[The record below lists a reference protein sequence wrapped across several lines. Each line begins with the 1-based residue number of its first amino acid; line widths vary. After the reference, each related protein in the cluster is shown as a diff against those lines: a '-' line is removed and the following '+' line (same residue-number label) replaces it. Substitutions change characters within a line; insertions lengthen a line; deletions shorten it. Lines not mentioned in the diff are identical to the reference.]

1 MLLYRFE
8 RLQFD
13 KLMAGMDA
21 EYAWHGCVCVFHC
34 STVLTLAVAAAVV
47 VRCSPQSRKPLSEVY
62 GPEHL
67 LRLFGA
73 LQRAAC
79 VLRGL
84 V

>member
-21 EYAWHGCVCVFHC
+21 EYAWHGVCVCVCVTHW

-73 LQRAAC
+73 L
-79 VLRGL
+79 
-84 V
+84 